1 MELEA
6 RDAARVRGAAKIEL
20 IDVVTKETTI
30 GWEGPNSAVDD
41 GLNFFLNRL
50 MNTTG
55 ASPLSHLIIG
65 SGTVSTVNTA
75 GSLGHEVYRKA
86 ITSASISGSVLTAK
100 TYLTTAQARDETI
113 RELGLTNSAA
123 SGKGVL
129 LNYIEVSPGVEKAT
143 GKEAV
148 ITITVTTS
156 RA

>member
-1 MELEA
+1 MPNL
-6 RDAARVRGAAKIEL
+6 RFMDAAGAQGAVKIEL
-20 IDVVTKETTI
+20 RDVHTGEVNV
-30 GWEGPNSAVDD
+30 WESHNAVVDL
-41 GLNFFLNRL
+41 GLNLFLERL

-86 ITSASISGSVLTAK
+86 ITSASISGSVLTTK

-123 SGKGVL
+123 SGKGIL
-129 LNYIEVSPGVEKAT
+129 LNYAEVSPGVAKAG

-148 ITITVTTS
+148 ITLTTTMS
-156 RA
+156 RT